1 MQEKGQKLFYIFLL
15 FSMVVDFIPV
25 KDK

>member
-15 FSMVVDFIPV
+15 LSIAVDFIPV